1 MKYDLLIIGAGTA
14 GLSAAIY
21 GVRAGLKTIAIEKEV
36 HGGQIIST
44 PDIVN
49 YPGIKTIS
57 GINFAND
64 LYTQATS
71 LGAEVVYEQI
81 VDLDLGKASKT
92 IKTNK
97 HEYDADVLIIAN
109 GARKRELGCPGEKEF
124 QGKGVSYCATCD
136 GNFFK
141 NQTVCI
147 VGGGNTA
154 LDEALY
160 LARICSEVH
169 LIHRRDEFRA
179 NKITVEQVKKTKNI
193 KLHTFSVVTEIL
205 GDNIVKSVTIS
216 NLKNKI
222 TENINT
228 NGVFIAIGLEP
239 DNKLFSPWVDLDNS
253 GYIIADED
261 CKTKTDGLFIAGD
274 SRAKTVRQL
283 VTAAADGAVA
293 ATKAAEYLNRKK

>member
-21 GVRAGLKTIAIEKEV
+21 GARAGLKTISIEKEV
-36 HGGQIIST
+36 HGGQIINT

-64 LYTQATS
+64 LYVQATG

-81 VDLDLGKASKT
+81 VDLDLGKAPKT

-97 HEYDADVLIIAN
+97 YEYEADAVIIAN

-160 LARICSEVH
+160 LSRICNEVH

-179 NKITVEQVKKTKNI
+179 SGVTVEQVKKTQNI
-193 KLHTFSVVTEIL
+193 KLHTFSAVTEIL
-205 GDNIVKSVTIS
+205 GEKVVKSVTVS
-216 NLKNKI
+216 NLIDETKETI
-222 TENINT
+222 HT
-228 NGVFIAIGLEP
+228 NGVFIAIGLQP
-239 DNKLFSPWVDLDNS
+239 DNELFRPWVDLDNS
-253 GYIIADED
+253 GYIIASED

-274 SRAKTVRQL
+274 SRTKTVRQL

>member
-21 GVRAGLKTIAIEKEV
+21 GARAGLKTISIEKEV
-36 HGGQIIST
+36 HGGQIINT

-57 GINFAND
+57 GINFASD

-81 VDLDLGKASKT
+81 LDLDLGKAPKT

-97 HEYDADVLIIAN
+97 KEYEADAVIIAT

-160 LARICSEVH
+160 LSRICSEVH

-179 NKITVEQVKKTKNI
+179 NGSTIEQVKKTKNI
-193 KLHTFSVVTEIL
+193 KLHTFSTVIEIC
-205 GDNIVKSVTIS
+205 GDRVVKSVTVS
-216 NLKNKI
+216 NLTDET
-222 TENINT
+222 TETIQT
-228 NGVFIAIGLEP
+228 NGVFIAVGMQP
-239 DNKLFSPWVDLDNS
+239 DNESFRHWVDLDPS
-253 GYIIADED
+253 GYIIAGED
-261 CKTKTDGLFIAGD
+261 CKTKTNGLFIAGD
-274 SRAKTVRQL
+274 SRTKTVRQL
-283 VTAAADGAVA
+283 ITAAADGAVA
-293 ATKAAEYLNRKK
+293 ATKAAEYLNIKK

>member
-21 GVRAGLKTIAIEKEV
+21 GARAGLKTISIEKEV
-36 HGGQIIST
+36 HGGQIINT

-64 LYTQATS
+64 LYAQATG

-81 VDLDLGKASKT
+81 VDLDLGKAPKT

-97 HEYDADVLIIAN
+97 YEYEADAVIIAN

-136 GNFFK
+136 GNFFR

-160 LARICSEVH
+160 LSRICSKVH

-179 NKITVEQVKKTKNI
+179 SGVTVEQVKKTKNI
-193 KLHTFSVVTEIL
+193 KLHTFSAVTEIL
-205 GDNIVKSVTIS
+205 GENVVKSVTVS
-216 NLKNKI
+216 NLI
-222 TENINT
+222 YQTTETIQT
-228 NGVFIAIGLEP
+228 NGIFIAIGLQP
-239 DNKLFSPWVDLDNS
+239 DNKLFRPWVDLDNS

-261 CKTKTDGLFIAGD
+261 CKTKTDGLFVAGD
-274 SRAKTVRQL
+274 SRTKTVRQL

-293 ATKAAEYLNRKK
+293 ATKTAEYLNIKK